1 MQRKL
6 VTLLTIAG
14 SDCTGGAGI
23 QADIRAA
30 AACGVYA
37 MSVVTAVTAQNSK
50 GVANILPIS
59 YHDLKA
65 QLQAISEEI
74 IPDAVKI
81 GMIGS
86 IDNCEVIADFLE
98 TLPSSIPIVVDPVL
112 ASSAGGDLSSNKPK
126 LADLMISR
134 LFPLSDVVT
143 PNLKEAEY
151 FIGKTFDCVNHGST
165 QGIAAELLK
174 IFRSKAVILKGGHLS
189 GNILVDTLVS
199 KEDPDTPRKYRSKR
213 IVCKNLHG
221 TGCTYA
227 SILASELAKNNT
239 IGNAFFKASSMIN
252 DIISKSIDYDFGASN
267 YGPLNVLDYKTK
279 IKAL

>member
-1 MQRKL
+1 MQKKL

-37 MSVVTAVTAQNSK
+37 MSAVTTVTAQNSN
-50 GVANILPIS
+50 GVANLFPVPS
-59 YHDLKA
+59 NCLESQLKA
-65 QLQAISEEI
+65 LTEDV

-86 IDNCEVIADFLE
+86 VKNCEIIADYIE
-98 TLPSSIPIVVDPVL
+98 SLPNSTPIVIDPVL
-112 ASSAGGDLSSNKPK
+112 TSSAGGELSDNKK
-126 LADLMISR
+126 LLADAMISR

-143 PNLKEAEY
+143 PNIKEADY
-151 FIGKTFDCVNHGST
+151 FLGRNLDSINPAST
-165 QGIAAELLK
+165 QDIAWELLN
-174 IFRSKAVILKGGHLS
+174 IFNSKSVILKGGHIS
-189 GNILVDTLVS
+189 GNTLVDTLVI
-199 KEDPDTPRKYRSKR
+199 KDYPDAPNKYYTKR
-213 IVCKNLHG
+213 IECKNLHG

-239 IGNAFFKASSMIN
+239 IEQAFLKASSMIN
-252 DIISKSIDYDFGASN
+252 DIISKSIDYDFGSSA
-267 YGPLNVLDYKTK
+267 YGPLNTLDYITK
-279 IKAL
+279 M